1 MWYKSSL
8 WYKYSVVATI
18 FISLYVDTQCPENS
32 KSGIILLFCGIYIK
46 IFKNIIFEIQTR
58 QTDKVLCVKLNVSCY
73 KSKKNI
79 DSMLRDM
86 QKCIEK
92 FVKLSGLNNWL
103 NEHRHRYRMSY

>member
-1 MWYKSSL
+1 MLIHNVRK
-8 WYKYSVVATI
+8 I
-18 FISLYVDTQCPENS
+18 PNPE
-32 KSGIILLFCGIYIK
+32 LFYYFVEYIK